1 MNGSSSGT
9 LGISTKGARLPLV
22 PSTKIKLQ
30 DSSLD
35 GSQGTSA
42 IRKRKFGSLF
52 IVSGDLKEGELDPV
66 ANKKISHLTDCF
78 LHTSECVS
86 MDMTA
91 KMDKL
96 DLNERYSQALK
107 ACHDVSVSFFL
118 LFCVIL
124 FLLQA
129 AFYLSLLPQAQPSRL
144 QRYLKKVRREL
155 KHS

>member
-1 MNGSSSGT
+1 MNGSSLGT
-9 LGISTKGARLPLV
+9 LGISTKGARPPLV
-22 PSTKIKLQ
+22 SSTKIKLQ

-35 GSQGTSA
+35 GSA

-52 IVSGDLKEGELDPV
+52 IVFGDLMEGELDPV

-107 ACHDVSVSFFL
+107 ACHDVSVSLFL
-118 LFCVIL
+118 LFCIIL
-124 FLLQA
+124 FVLQA
-129 AFYLSLLPQAQPSRL
+129 AFYLSHSLRDFSGTSR
-144 QRYLKKVRREL
+144 K
-155 KHS
+155 